1 MTRINLE
8 RNENSP
14 ATAGRIYL
22 FPRWGAVMLG
32 LAVVAGCASLPK
44 PENYAS
50 KSEWMKA
57 VQEYRRQYLEHP
69 ADYEIKM
76 KLEEAELNAAEAFY
90 EDGMALEKQ
99 GSLDDAIYQFREGL
113 SAMPDNE
120 KIANTLQKVLALKE
134 ASTFYQQA
142 VDLDKAGKE
151 DDAKNLLTQALDAD
165 PEHEGARALLEK
177 IKAQAPESTGGL
189 VFSSREPVSLH
200 FNHTDLKAAFDFIG
214 RSFGINVLFDGE
226 LKEQNVTLSVEDVTF
241 EQALDLILHTTQTF
255 SKTVG
260 PNTILVADD
269 TPDKHAQYDDLLIKD
284 IQLNSVR
291 ASDMANLLK
300 SVVDLKHVVV
310 NDQLNTLTIR
320 DTADKLKLA
329 QEIIEANDRPPAE
342 VLLDVE
348 ILEVDRT
355 KAEQLGMDYGQSL
368 QLGFPPQTSI
378 SGLNADNI
386 INTLGQVNFTLPTL
400 TLNYFKQDVDA
411 KTLAHP
417 QIRTLDSKE
426 AKIHIGD
433 RVPLASANIQPTN
446 GGVLQTTYTYSDIGV
461 LLDILPVINLDRTVQ
476 VKLSLEVSSLGPN
489 IGSSGNPAY
498 EILTRDADST
508 MLLHD
513 GESAVL
519 GGLIQDDDSKTN
531 NHLPI
536 IGDFPILGDYL
547 AGNVDNSDS
556 RTDILLTIT
565 PHIVRDW
572 SFPHK
577 ELQEVYSGTQDNL
590 SSKPLFSLFDQKAA
604 GNREPKIALGPETGA
619 AGPTTSDAMPA
630 ALFSGAQD
638 NSGVVFAFDQPQY
651 EAELGQSVELKLYG
665 ENIGKLKTFPL
676 AVAFNASYL
685 KFASASPGSP
695 AVEKVEADSDD
706 KHGMVR
712 MTLTLQP
719 GQAATGPVELAD
731 LKLDG
736 YTPGISYLM
745 FLNPTFKDENGNDV
759 QAQAHASRIVVK

>member
-1 MTRINLE
+1 MNMTN
-8 RNENSP
+8 P
-14 ATAGRIYL
+14 GRKSLSAAKRGI
-22 FPRWGAVMLG
+22 PRPLG
-32 LAVVAGCASLPK
+32 WSWLLLALIAGCASLPK
-44 PENYAS
+44 PENHAS
-50 KSEWMKA
+50 KNDWMRA
-57 VQEYRRQYLEHP
+57 VQEYRKQYSDHP

-76 KLEEAELNAAEAFY
+76 RLEEAELNAAEACY

-99 GSLDDAIYQFREGL
+99 GGLDDAIYQFREGL

-120 KIANTLQKVLALKE
+120 KIANALKKALEQKE

-151 DDAKNLLTQALDAD
+151 EDAKNLLTQALEAD
-165 PEHEGARALLEK
+165 PDQQGAKALLEK
-177 IKAQAPESTGGL
+177 IKAELPEATGGL
-189 VFSSREPVSLH
+189 VFSSQEPVSLH

-214 RSFGINVLFDGE
+214 RGFGINVLFDGD
-226 LKEQNVTLSVEDVTF
+226 LKEQTVTLSVENVTF
-241 EQALDLILHTTQTF
+241 DQALDLILHTTQTF

-269 TPDKHAQYDDLLIKD
+269 SPEKHAQYDDLLIKD

-300 SVVDLKHVVV
+300 SIIDLKHMVV

-320 DTADKLKLA
+320 ETSDKLKLA
-329 QEIIEANDRPPAE
+329 QEVIEANDRPPAE

-368 QLGFPPQTSI
+368 QYNFTSPTTLSSLTGGNLGS
-378 SGLNADNI
+378 
-386 INTLGQVNFTLPTL
+386 TLEQGTFTLPAL

-417 QIRTLDSKE
+417 QIRSLDNKE

-433 RVPLASANIQPTN
+433 RVPLASSNIQPTN

-461 LLDILPVINLDRTVQ
+461 LLDILPIINLDRTVQ

-489 IGSSGNPAY
+489 IGTSGNPAY
-498 EILTRDADST
+498 EILTRDADNT

-519 GGLIQDDDSKTN
+519 GGLIQDNDSKTH

-556 RTDILLTIT
+556 RTDVLLTIT

-572 SFPHK
+572 NFPHK
-577 ELQEVYSGTQDNL
+577 ELQEIYSGTQNNL
-590 SSKPLFSLFDQKAA
+590 SSKPLFSLFQQKAVGSGA
-604 GNREPKIALGPETGA
+604 PKIALGPTSGEG
-619 AGPTTSDAMPA
+619 GPSAPEGTPVPMFQGEQTNGGVA
-630 ALFSGAQD
+630 FS
-638 NSGVVFAFDQPQY
+638 FDQPQY
-651 EAELGQSVELKLYG
+651 EADLGQPVELKLYG
-665 ENIGKLKTFPL
+665 ENLGKLKTFPL

-685 KFASASPGSP
+685 KFASATPGSA
-695 AVEKVEADSDD
+695 AVEKVETDSDE

-712 MTLTLQP
+712 MTLTLKPDQT
-719 GQAATGPVELAD
+719 ATGPTELAD
-731 LKLDG
+731 LKLNG
-736 YTPGISYLM
+736 STPGISYLI

>member
-1 MTRINLE
+1 MTRINQEPNRTL
-8 RNENSP
+8 P
-14 ATAGRIYL
+14 AAGRIRP
-22 FPRWGAVMLG
+22 FRPWGAALLG
-32 LAVVAGCASLPK
+32 LALAAGCASLPK

-57 VQEYRRQYLEHP
+57 VQEYRKQYLEHP
-69 ADYEIKM
+69 TDYEIKM

-120 KIANTLQKVLALKE
+120 KIANTLQKALALKE
-134 ASTFYQQA
+134 ATTFYQQA
-142 VDLDKAGKE
+142 VDLDRAGKE

-165 PEHEGARALLEK
+165 PENDGARALLEK

-255 SKTVG
+255 SKPVG

-291 ASDMANLLK
+291 ASDMANFLK
-300 SVVDLKHVVV
+300 SVTDLKHLVV

-320 DTADKLKLA
+320 DTADKIKLA
-329 QEIIEANDRPPAE
+329 QEVIEANDRPPAE

-348 ILEVDRT
+348 ILEVDRS

-368 QLGFPPQTSI
+368 QLGFPAQTSI
-378 SGLNADNI
+378 SGLNANNI
-386 INTLGQVNFTLPTL
+386 DNTLGQVNFTLPAL

-489 IGSSGNPAY
+489 IGTSGNPAY

-519 GGLIQDDDSKTN
+519 GGLIQDDDSKTHN
-531 NHLPI
+531 YLPI

-556 RTDILLTIT
+556 RTDIILTIT

-577 ELQEVYSGTQDNL
+577 ELQEIYSGTQNNL

-604 GNREPKIALGPETGA
+604 GNREPKIALGPETEA

-630 ALFSGAQD
+630 ALFSGVQA

-651 EAELGQSVELKLYG
+651 EAELGQGVELKLYG
-665 ENIGKLKTFPL
+665 ENLGKIKTFPL

-695 AVEKVEADSDD
+695 AVEKVEADSDE

-712 MTLTLQP
+712 MTLTLKPDQSE
-719 GQAATGPVELAD
+719 AGPVELAD
-731 LKLDG
+731 IHLNG